1 VYGIFWHKRQT
12 MRKTFFFVA
21 VLMALAAF
29 LRSPAQARA
38 ATPGAPSAGVYVVQG
53 DETLEEIAARFKVTI
68 AQIQRWNP
76 RTKDWS
82 AVKDGQQIDMP
93 DSYFA
98 SPDVTPDP
106 AKTTGKFIFVSIP
119 KQTMTVYQD
128 GKLVKT
134 FKVSTG
140 EPAKPTK
147 IGNFRIKTKMDSAWS
162 RSWRL
167 TMPNWLGI
175 YDIYVSENGIHAL
188 PINTAGR
195 KMWAGLIGR
204 RVSYGCVVLKDADSK
219 WLYAFAELG
228 TPVIIR

>member
-1 VYGIFWHKRQT
+1 
-12 MRKTFFFVA
+12 MRKPILFLV

-29 LRSPAQARA
+29 TLAAVPAR
-38 ATPGAPSAGVYVVQG
+38 AGVYVVQG
-53 DETLEEIAARFKVTI
+53 DETLDEIAARFKVTL
-68 AQIQRWNP
+68 AQIQKWNP

-98 SPDVTPDP
+98 PQAVTPDP
-106 AKTTGKFIFVSIP
+106 ALTPGKIIFVSIA
-119 KQTMTVYQD
+119 KQKMTVYQD
-128 GKLVKT
+128 GVLLKT
-134 FKVSTG
+134 FKASTG
-140 EPAKPTK
+140 EIAKPTK

-162 RSWRL
+162 KSWKL
-167 TMPNWLGI
+167 TMPMWLGI

-204 RVSYGCVVLKDADSK
+204 RVSYGCVVLNDPDAK
-219 WLYAFAELG
+219 WLYAFADLG
-228 TPVIIR
+228 TPVIIRN